1 MQKMM
6 RYFLLVLVLL
16 IVFLVYSV
24 LKVKFAPSVSAPV
37 SALSSSQDT
46 IHRLYE
52 HVKYLSVRVGSRS
65 IHEYEK
71 LEATKHYIV
80 SCLKDLGYAPIL
92 QDYNYK
98 GKVYSNIIVSIKGA
112 EHPGETVIIGAHYD
126 TVYGTPGADDNASA
140 VAVLLELC
148 RVLKDFSPRRTL
160 KLIFFTL
167 EEPPLF
173 RSKFMGSYIYAS
185 EAKARGENI
194 SAMVCLEM
202 VGYYGD
208 KQGGQTFPLPFMSL
222 VYPSTP
228 DFIAVVSNLTS
239 RNLAKKIKKSIN
251 KSSGIPV
258 ETLSTVSFVPGVDFS
273 DHRSFWKMGYPA
285 TMITDTAFYRNP
297 NYHSVKDTIDT
308 LNFNKMSSLL
318 VGLVQVTKDLSSS
331 P

>member
-1 MQKMM
+1 
-6 RYFLLVLVLL
+6 
-16 IVFLVYSV
+16 
-24 LKVKFAPSVSAPV
+24 
-37 SALSSSQDT
+37 
-46 IHRLYE
+46 
-52 HVKYLSVRVGSRS
+52 
-65 IHEYEK
+65 
-71 LEATKHYIV
+71 
-80 SCLKDLGYAPIL
+80 
-92 QDYNYK
+92 
-98 GKVYSNIIVSIKGA
+98 
-112 EHPGETVIIGAHYD
+112 
-126 TVYGTPGADDNASA
+126 
-140 VAVLLELC
+140 
-148 RVLKDFSPRRTL
+148 
-160 KLIFFTL
+160 
-167 EEPPLF
+167 
-173 RSKFMGSYIYAS
+173 
-185 EAKARGENI
+185 
-194 SAMVCLEM
+194 
-202 VGYYGD
+202 
-208 KQGGQTFPLPFMSL
+208 MSL